1 MLDSWRE
8 HCALH
13 VIHISHECALDPNLR
28 CTQREDP
35 HGLAYASFSPAELPG
50 TRLTLTLTSS
60 SGRVS
65 TGDVLV
71 HVWVRLLGTFGQKT
85 SGILITQNGTL
96 FRWRWEWLRGQQHW
110 NEFK

>member
-1 MLDSWRE
+1 M
-8 HCALH
+8 ALH
-13 VIHISHECALDPNLR
+13 MLASR
-28 CTQREDP
+28 QRN
-35 HGLAYASFSPAELPG
+35 FPA
-50 TRLTLTLTSS
+50 LTLTLTSS